1 MNTEE
6 LIAAAA
12 GLVKELQ
19 ARINGGG
26 LDLQEAEAK
35 ILEMVNWIGDEMV
48 QEVVAGLA
56 EPTSANQITVGGEV
70 AVFER
75 VRNLRSSTASEK
87 KWCTRGAATGT
98 GTVAEAWRRWM

>member
-6 LIAAAA
+6 LIAAAE

-19 ARINGGG
+19 ERINGGG
-26 LDLQEAEAK
+26 MDLQEAEAK

-70 AVFER
+70 ASGCVTCG
-75 VRNLRSSTASEK
+75 SSTASAK
-87 KWCTRGAATGT
+87 KWCSRGAATGT
-98 GTVAEAWRRWM
+98 GTVPEAWRRWM